1 MKSTRSLRARAI
13 AMNRPGQP
21 SPGTAGPGAAAGSG
35 VVLDCEPESGS
46 LKPSRTRARPE
57 RRSSVSE
64 AIDAVVTEPPPQ
76 IIGTHST
83 PAPLGGA
90 SHDQSYAQLVCRR
103 ASTDGLLDRYL
114 ADATPRL
121 GSTRAASD
129 AAGIATA
136 VAAATTTAA
145 ASSRA
150 ARRRGPASRSSGP

>member
-13 AMNRPGQP
+13 AMNRPSQP
-21 SPGTAGPGAAAGSG
+21 SPGTAGAGDPSRRPVDCRRGQSAAARSG
-35 VVLDCEPESGS
+35 VMLDCEPESGS

-90 SHDQSYAQLVCRR
+90 SHDHSYAQLVCRR

-114 ADATPRL
+114 ADAT
-121 GSTRAASD
+121 
-129 AAGIATA
+129 
-136 VAAATTTAA
+136 
-145 ASSRA
+145 
-150 ARRRGPASRSSGP
+150 